1 MNIIKKKLFEIIIY
15 LLLIFMSLIVNEQ
28 IICNFWGLNMD
39 TKREI
44 TNRSINEYS
53 LIYRKSLTS
62 FLI

>member
-1 MNIIKKKLFEIIIY
+1 
-15 LLLIFMSLIVNEQ
+15 MSLIVNEQ

-53 LIYRKSLTS
+53 LISRKSLTS